1 MVVVGVL
8 VVGDGLAADIALV
21 VVVGVL
27 VVGDG
32 LAADIALVV
41 VVGVL
46 VVGDDFAAGVA
57 LVILVGVLVV
67 GDGLA
72 ADVAQVVVVG
82 VLVVGDGLAADI
94 ADVILVSVLVVGDN
108 LAAGITDVI
117 TVFIGMR
124 QRFGMAGAAGAG
136 AGVGT
141 VAVGCPRTPVVVVGV
156 NSTIGLAT
164 GRTDSLCCAGSRAAG
179 AGVDNIFTDL
189 QLLAAVIEDLLAGV
203 REEIAAVICVIG
215 VGKYHGVVR
224 VFGGHADRRAE
235 GHGPADGQRLAG
247 GQIHIVG
254 LVRNRVAL
262 DNGDAADVQLAGIL
276 GTNINPAAAAVG
288 FISADRTIGEIA
300 DRAGAVNIHTAAVA
314 GGRIAGDLTARH
326 VQHRRF
332 LIQIDGTA
340 VAAAA
345 IVDDLAAGEIEGA
358 VCIQHFNRTALG
370 GLVAAD
376 LAAGHVEYRSL
387 IRIGA
392 QADGAAPAACGIAGE
407 PCAVGNGD
415 RAPAHKNGA
424 AVQTGRIAGDLG
436 AAGNGNRAAA
446 AHVDGAAAGIVAAHG
461 RFIAGDGAAG
471 QIDAAAGGGEERT
484 AVLGGVILDGAAV
497 HIESAAG
504 GVRLVCIEFPENGA
518 AVVIAVVAGDIT
530 AVHVEYALLVIHGD
544 GSAAATFGD
553 FTAGELTAEHV
564 QSAGVEVNA
573 AAAPDVLRCAL
584 DGAAALTVAENK
596 PGVISHFDLL
606 FAVGGQCLAVQA
618 QIQRP
623 AVNDQ
628 IAVEGGIA
636 CQIDIGGIVGIR
648 NAAGAVPCRIGHIG
662 MGGMVAR
669 VDIIAADAVG
679 VRRLYGDALVGGL
692 HRGLYCGFIR
702 VGSAGI
708 RLFLIRGL
716 GRFVLC
722 RSGVLAAALHR
733 RAFRAADGAIRVHAL
748 CRAGGFTDAYY
759 LLLLLLLCIAGRGVL
774 AIGEYRHRQQAQRQ
788 RQCQQ
793 DRK

>member
-1 MVVVGVL
+1 M
-8 VVGDGLAADIALV
+8 
-21 VVVGVL
+21 
-27 VVGDG
+27 
-32 LAADIALVV
+32 
-41 VVGVL
+41 
-46 VVGDDFAAGVA
+46 
-57 LVILVGVLVV
+57 
-67 GDGLA
+67 
-72 ADVAQVVVVG
+72 
-82 VLVVGDGLAADI
+82 
-94 ADVILVSVLVVGDN
+94 ILVSVLVVGDN

-203 REEIAAVICVIG
+203 REEIAAVIRVIG

-224 VFGGHADRRAE
+224 VFGGHADGRI
-235 GHGPADGQRLAG
+235 GGYGPADGQRLAG
-247 GQIHIVG
+247 GQIDIVG
-254 LVRNRVAL
+254 LAGNRVVL
-262 DNGDAADVQLAGIL
+262 YNG
-276 GTNINPAAAAVG
+276 AAAEFQGTLVDVNRTAV
-288 FISADRTIGEIA
+288 FPCRVAFNRPAGEIA

-345 IVDDLAAGEIEGA
+345 IVDDLAAREIEGA

-370 GLVAAD
+370 GIVAAD

-407 PCAVGNGD
+407 PCAVGNSD

-484 AVLGGVILDGAAV
+484 AVLGSVILDGAAV

-518 AVVIAVVAGDIT
+518 AVVIAIVAGDLT
-530 AVHVEYALLVIHGD
+530 AVHVEHALFVLHGD

-564 QSAGVEVNA
+564 QRAGVEVNA

-584 DGAAALTVAENK
+584 DGAATLAVAEDK
-596 PGVISHFDLL
+596 PGVISNLDLF
-606 FAVGGQCLAVQA
+606 FAVGGQRLTVQA
-618 QIQRP
+618 QMQGLAI
-623 AVNDQ
+623 NDQ
-628 IAVEGGIA
+628 ITVEGGIA
-636 CQIDIGGIVGIR
+636 CQIDVGGIVVICD
-648 NAAGAVPCRIGHIG
+648 AARTVPRRIGYVG
-662 MGGMVAR
+662 VAG
-669 VDIIAADAVG
+669 VIACCDAAAADAVG
-679 VRRLYGDALVGGL
+679 VACLRGDALVGGL
-692 HRGLYCGFIR
+692 HRGHLGFIR
-702 VGSAGI
+702 VGSAVV
-708 RLFLIRGL
+708 RLFLIRRL

-722 RSGVLAAALHR
+722 RSGVLAAALRR

-748 CRAGGFTDAYY
+748 CRAGGFTDAYG
-759 LLLLLLLCIAGRGVL
+759 LLLLLLLRIAGCCVL

-793 DRK
+793 ERK

>member
-1 MVVVGVL
+1 MVVVGVGAL
-8 VVGDGLAADIALV
+8 GEYLAADITLVILVGVGALGEYLAAGVALV
-21 VVVGVL
+21 VVVGVGAL
-27 VVGDG
+27 GEY
-32 LAADIALVV
+32 LAADIT
-41 VVGVL
+41 
-46 VVGDDFAAGVA
+46 
-57 LVILVGVLVV
+57 LVILVGVGAL
-67 GDGLA
+67 GEYLA
-72 ADVAQVVVVG
+72 AGVA
-82 VLVVGDGLAADI
+82 L
-94 ADVILVSVLVVGDN
+94 VILVSVLVVGDN

-203 REEIAAVICVIG
+203 REEIAAVIRVIG

-224 VFGGHADRRAE
+224 VFGGYADGCAG

-262 DNGDAADVQLAGIL
+262 DNGGAADVQFAGIL

-484 AVLGGVILDGAAV
+484 AVLGSVILDGAAV
-497 HIESAAG
+497 HIEGAAG
-504 GVRLVCIEFPENGA
+504 DVWLVCVEFPENGA
-518 AVVIAVVAGDIT
+518 AVVIAVVAGDLT
-530 AVHVEYALLVIHGD
+530 AVHVEYALMVLHGD
-544 GSAAATFGD
+544 GTAAATLGD
-553 FTAGELTAEHV
+553 FTAGELAAEHI
-564 QSAGVEVNA
+564 QSAGIEVNA
-573 AAAPDVLRCAL
+573 GTAPDVLRCAL
-584 DGAAALTVAENK
+584 DGAATLAVAEDK
-596 PGVISHFDLL
+596 PGVISNLDLF
-606 FAVGGQCLAVQA
+606 FAVGGQRLTVQA
-618 QIQRP
+618 QMQGLAI
-623 AVNDQ
+623 NDQ
-628 IAVEGGIA
+628 ITVEGGIA
-636 CQIDIGGIVGIR
+636 CQIDIGGIGGIR

-669 VDIIAADAVG
+669 VDITAADAVG

-692 HRGLYCGFIR
+692 HRGLCCGFIR
-702 VGSAGI
+702 VGSAVV
-708 RLFLIRGL
+708 RLFLIRRL

-722 RSGVLAAALHR
+722 RSGVLAAALRR
-733 RAFRAADGAIRVHAL
+733 RALRAADGAIRVHAL
-748 CRAGGFTDAYY
+748 CRAGGFTDAYG
-759 LLLLLLLCIAGRGVL
+759 LLLLLLLRIAGCCVL
-774 AIGEYRHRQQAQRQ
+774 ALGEYRHRQQAQRQ

>member
-1 MVVVGVL
+1 M
-8 VVGDGLAADIALV
+8 
-21 VVVGVL
+21 
-27 VVGDG
+27 
-32 LAADIALVV
+32 
-41 VVGVL
+41 
-46 VVGDDFAAGVA
+46 VGDDF
-57 LVILVGVLVV
+57 
-67 GDGLA
+67 
-72 ADVAQVVVVG
+72 
-82 VLVVGDGLAADI
+82 AADI

-124 QRFGMAGAAGAG
+124 QRFGMAVAAGAG

-156 NSTIGLAT
+156 NSTIGLAA
-164 GRTDSLCCAGSRAAG
+164 GFADSLFCAGGRAAG
-179 AGVDNIFTDL
+179 VGVGVILTDL

-203 REEIAAVICVIG
+203 REEIAAVIRVIG

-224 VFGGHADRRAE
+224 VFGGYADECAG

-247 GQIHIVG
+247 GQGDVVCLTGNRIV
-254 LVRNRVAL
+254 L
-262 DNGDAADVQLAGIL
+262 DNGGAADFQGALVDVNRTAVFPRRVAF
-276 GTNINPAAAAVG
+276 NRPA
-288 FISADRTIGEIA
+288 GEIA

-518 AVVIAVVAGDIT
+518 AVVIAVVAGDLT

-573 AAAPDVLRCAL
+573 ATAPDVLRRAL
-584 DGAAALTVAENK
+584 KGAAALTVAEDK
-596 PGVISHFDLL
+596 PGVISNLDLFSPL
-606 FAVGGQCLAVQA
+606 E
-618 QIQRP
+618 
-623 AVNDQ
+623 D
-628 IAVEGGIA
+628 
-636 CQIDIGGIVGIR
+636 
-648 NAAGAVPCRIGHIG
+648 
-662 MGGMVAR
+662 
-669 VDIIAADAVG
+669 
-679 VRRLYGDALVGGL
+679 
-692 HRGLYCGFIR
+692 
-702 VGSAGI
+702 S
-708 RLFLIRGL
+708 
-716 GRFVLC
+716 VLP
-722 RSGVLAAALHR
+722 
-733 RAFRAADGAIRVHAL
+733 F
-748 CRAGGFTDAYY
+748 
-759 LLLLLLLCIAGRGVL
+759 
-774 AIGEYRHRQQAQRQ
+774 RHRCRVLPSTIRSLLREALPVR
-788 RQCQQ
+788 
-793 DRK
+793 

>member
-1 MVVVGVL
+1 M
-8 VVGDGLAADIALV
+8 
-21 VVVGVL
+21 
-27 VVGDG
+27 
-32 LAADIALVV
+32 
-41 VVGVL
+41 
-46 VVGDDFAAGVA
+46 
-57 LVILVGVLVV
+57 
-67 GDGLA
+67 
-72 ADVAQVVVVG
+72 
-82 VLVVGDGLAADI
+82 
-94 ADVILVSVLVVGDN
+94 
-108 LAAGITDVI
+108 
-117 TVFIGMR
+117 
-124 QRFGMAGAAGAG
+124 
-136 AGVGT
+136 
-141 VAVGCPRTPVVVVGV
+141 
-156 NSTIGLAT
+156 
-164 GRTDSLCCAGSRAAG
+164 
-179 AGVDNIFTDL
+179 DNIFTDL

-203 REEIAAVICVIG
+203 REEIAAVIRVIG

-224 VFGGHADRRAE
+224 VFGGHADGRI
-235 GHGPADGQRLAG
+235 GGYGPADGQRLAG
-247 GQIHIVG
+247 GQIDIVG
-254 LVRNRVAL
+254 LAGNCVVL
-262 DNGDAADVQLAGIL
+262 YNGGAADVQLAGIL

-484 AVLGGVILDGAAV
+484 AVLGSVILDGAAV
-497 HIESAAG
+497 HIEGAAG
-504 GVRLVCIEFPENGA
+504 DVWIVCVEFPENGA
-518 AVVIAVVAGDIT
+518 AVVIAVVAGDLT

-564 QSAGVEVNA
+564 QSAGIEVNA
-573 AAAPDVLRCAL
+573 GAAPDVLRCAL
-584 DGAAALTVAENK
+584 DGAATLAVAEDK
-596 PGVISHFDLL
+596 PGVISNLDLF
-606 FAVGGQCLAVQA
+606 FAVGGQRLTVQA
-618 QIQRP
+618 QMQGLAI
-623 AVNDQ
+623 NDQ
-628 IAVEGGIA
+628 ITVEGGIA
-636 CQIDIGGIVGIR
+636 CQIDVGGIVVICD
-648 NAAGAVPCRIGHIG
+648 AARTVPRRIGYVG
-662 MGGMVAR
+662 VAG
-669 VDIIAADAVG
+669 VIACCDAAAADAVG
-679 VRRLYGDALVGGL
+679 VACLRGDALVGGL
-692 HRGLYCGFIR
+692 HRGHLGFIR
-702 VGSAGI
+702 VGCAVV
-708 RLFLIRGL
+708 RLFLIRRL

-722 RSGVLAAALHR
+722 RSGVLAAALRR

-748 CRAGGFTDAYY
+748 CRAGGFTDAYG
-759 LLLLLLLCIAGRGVL
+759 LLLLLLLRIAGCCVL
-774 AIGEYRHRQQAQRQ
+774 ALGEYRHRQQAQRQ
-788 RQCQQ
+788 CQCQQ

>member
-8 VVGDGLAADIALV
+8 VVGDDF
-21 VVVGVL
+21 
-27 VVGDG
+27 
-32 LAADIALVV
+32 AADIALVV

-57 LVILVGVLVV
+57 LVILVSVLVV

-124 QRFGMAGAAGAG
+124 QRFGMAVAAGAG

-203 REEIAAVICVIG
+203 REEIAAVIRVIG

-224 VFGGHADRRAE
+224 VFGGHADGRIGE
-235 GHGPADGQRLAG
+235 YGPADGQRLAG
-247 GQIHIVG
+247 GQIDIVG
-254 LVRNRVAL
+254 LAGNCVVL
-262 DNGDAADVQLAGIL
+262 YNGGAADVQLAGIL

-345 IVDDLAAGEIEGA
+345 IVDDLAAREIEGA

-370 GLVAAD
+370 GIVAAD

-407 PCAVGNGD
+407 PCAVGNSD

-471 QIDAAAGGGEERT
+471 QIDAAAGGGEERAT
-484 AVLGGVILDGAAV
+484 VLGGVILDGAAV

-518 AVVIAVVAGDIT
+518 AVVIAIVAGDLT
-530 AVHVEYALLVIHGD
+530 AVHVEHALFVLHGD

-564 QSAGVEVNA
+564 QRAGVEVNA

-584 DGAAALTVAENK
+584 DGAATLAVAEDK
-596 PGVISHFDLL
+596 PGVISHFDLF
-606 FAVGGQCLAVQA
+606 FAVGGQRLTVQA
-618 QIQRP
+618 QMQGLAI
-623 AVNDQ
+623 NDQ
-628 IAVEGGIA
+628 ITVEGGIA
-636 CQIDIGGIVGIR
+636 CQIDVGGIVVICD
-648 NAAGAVPCRIGHIG
+648 AARTVPRRIGYVG
-662 MGGMVAR
+662 VAG
-669 VDIIAADAVG
+669 VIACCDAAAADAVG
-679 VRRLYGDALVGGL
+679 VACLRGDALVGGL
-692 HRGLYCGFIR
+692 HRGHLGFIR
-702 VGSAGI
+702 VGSAVV
-708 RLFLIRGL
+708 RLFLIRRL

-722 RSGVLAAALHR
+722 RSGVLAAALRR

-748 CRAGGFTDAYY
+748 CRAGGFTDAYG
-759 LLLLLLLCIAGRGVL
+759 LLLLLLLRIAGCCVL
-774 AIGEYRHRQQAQRQ
+774 ALGEYRHRQQAQRQ
-788 RQCQQ
+788 CQCQQ

>member
-1 MVVVGVL
+1 M
-8 VVGDGLAADIALV
+8 
-21 VVVGVL
+21 
-27 VVGDG
+27 
-32 LAADIALVV
+32 
-41 VVGVL
+41 
-46 VVGDDFAAGVA
+46 
-57 LVILVGVLVV
+57 
-67 GDGLA
+67 
-72 ADVAQVVVVG
+72 
-82 VLVVGDGLAADI
+82 VGDGLAADI

-141 VAVGCPRTPVVVVGV
+141 VAVGCPCAPVMVVCV
-156 NSTIGLAT
+156 NSTIGLAA
-164 GRTDSLCCAGSRAAG
+164 GRADGFLHAGGRAAG

-189 QLLAAVIEDLLAGV
+189 QLLAAVIEDLLVGV
-203 REEIAAVICVIG
+203 REEIAAVIRVIG

-224 VFGGHADRRAE
+224 VFGGYADGRT
-235 GHGPADGQRLAG
+235 GGYGPTDGQRLAG

-262 DNGDAADVQLAGIL
+262 DNGGAADVQLAGIL

-407 PCAVGNGD
+407 PCAVGNGE
-415 RAPAHKNGA
+415 RTPAHKDSA
-424 AVQTGRIAGDLG
+424 AVQAGRIASDLC
-436 AAGNGNRAAA
+436 AAGNGDRAAA
-446 AHVDGAAAGIVAAHG
+446 AHVDGAAAGILVVLG
-461 RFIAGDGAAG
+461 RCIPCDGAAG
-471 QIDAAAGGGEERT
+471 HIDGAAGGGEERT
-484 AVLGGVILDGAAV
+484 VILDGAAV
-497 HIESAAG
+497 HIEGAAG
-504 GVRLVCIEFPENGA
+504 DVWLVCVEFPENGA
-518 AVVIAVVAGDIT
+518 AVVIAVVAGDLT
-530 AVHVEYALLVIHGD
+530 AVHVEYALMVLHGD
-544 GSAAATFGD
+544 GTAAATLGD
-553 FTAGELTAEHV
+553 FTAGELAAEHI
-564 QSAGVEVNA
+564 QSAGIEVNA
-573 AAAPDVLRCAL
+573 GTAPDVLRRAL
-584 DGAAALTVAENK
+584 EGAAALTVAEDK
-596 PGVISHFDLL
+596 PSAVLDLN
-606 FAVGGQCLAVQA
+606 FSSTIAGKGLAVQA
-618 QIQRP
+618 QVKVF
-623 AVNDQ
+623 AVHRQ
-628 IAVEGGIA
+628 MAVDGGIA
-636 CQIDIGGIVGIR
+636 RQIDVGRVAGIAD
-648 NAAGAVPCRIGHIG
+648 AAGTVPRLIGHVG
-662 MGGMVAR
+662 VAG
-669 VDIIAADAVG
+669 VIACCDAAAADAVG
-679 VRRLYGDALVGGL
+679 VACLRGDALIGGL
-692 HRGLYCGFIR
+692 HRGHLGFIR

>member
-1 MVVVGVL
+1 M
-8 VVGDGLAADIALV
+8 
-21 VVVGVL
+21 
-27 VVGDG
+27 
-32 LAADIALVV
+32 
-41 VVGVL
+41 
-46 VVGDDFAAGVA
+46 
-57 LVILVGVLVV
+57 
-67 GDGLA
+67 
-72 ADVAQVVVVG
+72 
-82 VLVVGDGLAADI
+82 
-94 ADVILVSVLVVGDN
+94 
-108 LAAGITDVI
+108 
-117 TVFIGMR
+117 
-124 QRFGMAGAAGAG
+124 
-136 AGVGT
+136 
-141 VAVGCPRTPVVVVGV
+141 
-156 NSTIGLAT
+156 
-164 GRTDSLCCAGSRAAG
+164 
-179 AGVDNIFTDL
+179 DNIFTDL

-203 REEIAAVICVIG
+203 REEIAAVIRVIG

-224 VFGGHADRRAE
+224 VFGGYADGCAG

-262 DNGDAADVQLAGIL
+262 DNGGAADVQLAGIL

-436 AAGNGNRAAA
+436 AAGNGDRAAA
-446 AHVDGAAAGIVAAHG
+446 AHVDGAAGILVVLG
-461 RFIAGDGAAG
+461 RCIPCDGAAG
-471 QIDAAAGGGEERT
+471 HIDGAAGGGEERT
-484 AVLGGVILDGAAV
+484 AVLGSVILDGAAV
-497 HIESAAG
+497 HIEGAAG
-504 GVRLVCIEFPENGA
+504 DVWLVCVEFPENGA
-518 AVVIAVVAGDIT
+518 AVVIAVVAGDLT
-530 AVHVEYALLVIHGD
+530 AVHVEYALMVLHGD
-544 GSAAATFGD
+544 GTAAATLGD
-553 FTAGELTAEHV
+553 FTAGELAAEHI
-564 QSAGVEVNA
+564 QSAGIEVNA
-573 AAAPDVLRCAL
+573 GAAPDVLRRAL
-584 DGAAALTVAENK
+584 EGAAALTVAENK

-669 VDIIAADAVG
+669 VDITAADAVG

>member
-1 MVVVGVL
+1 M
-8 VVGDGLAADIALV
+8 
-21 VVVGVL
+21 
-27 VVGDG
+27 
-32 LAADIALVV
+32 
-41 VVGVL
+41 
-46 VVGDDFAAGVA
+46 VGDDFAAGVA
-57 LVILVGVLVV
+57 LVILVGVGAL
-67 GDGLA
+67 GEYLA
-72 ADVAQVVVVG
+72 AGVALVVVVG
-82 VLVVGDGLAADI
+82 VGALGEYLAAGVALVVVVGVGALGEYLAAGVALVI
-94 ADVILVSVLVVGDN
+94 LVGVGALREHLAAGVALVILVSVLVVGDN

-164 GRTDSLCCAGSRAAG
+164 GRTDSLCCAVSRAAG

-203 REEIAAVICVIG
+203 REEIAAVIRVIG

-224 VFGGHADRRAE
+224 VFGGYADGCAG

-262 DNGDAADVQLAGIL
+262 DNGGAADVQLAGIL

-518 AVVIAVVAGDIT
+518 AVVIAVVAGDLT

-553 FTAGELTAEHV
+553 FTAGELAAEHV

-584 DGAAALTVAENK
+584 DGAATLAVAEDK
-596 PGVISHFDLL
+596 PGVISNLDLF
-606 FAVGGQCLAVQA
+606 FAVGGQRLTVQA
-618 QIQRP
+618 QMQGLAI
-623 AVNDQ
+623 NDQ

-636 CQIDIGGIVGIR
+636 CQIDVGGIVGIR
-648 NAAGAVPCRIGHIG
+648 NAARAIPRRIGHIG
-662 MGGMVAR
+662 VAG
-669 VDIIAADAVG
+669 VIACCDAAAADAVG
-679 VRRLYGDALVGGL
+679 VACLRGDALIGGL
-692 HRGLYCGFIR
+692 HRGHLGFIR
-702 VGSAGI
+702 VGCAI
-708 RLFLIRGL
+708 FRLLLIRGL
-716 GRFVLC
+716 G
-722 RSGVLAAALHR
+722 
-733 RAFRAADGAIRVHAL
+733 FRGLLRL
-748 CRAGGFTDAYY
+748 LLF
-759 LLLLLLLCIAGRGVL
+759 LLLLLLLLRIAGRRVL
-774 AIGEYRHRQQAQRQ
+774 ALGEYRHRQQAQRQ

-793 DRK
+793 NRK